1 VPYGPYRSQA
11 EQQQHV
17 LMFRKLL
24 LRRRLMRW
32 VRGREGAAYVPFC
45 GDADIA
51 RELYGPWAVYGA
63 DIDPKRVQVA
73 TSRVQGTFRVADCDQ
88 WVFPELSTPV
98 VVADFDAYSE
108 PYTSFR
114 SFWEQGPRA
123 ERMAVFFT
131 DGHRMG
137 LIRTGAWHR
146 PDGSLQTLDKQEKLP
161 IYFHYL
167 SKHVFPW
174 FDAYVGPEY
183 RVLEHYRYL
192 RDQMVY
198 WGAAVERVPTLGAQR
213 T

>member
-24 LRRRLMRW
+24 LRRRLLRW
-32 VRGREGAAYVPFC
+32 VRTHHGAAYVPFC
-45 GDADIA
+45 GDGDIA
-51 RELYGPWAVYGA
+51 GALYGPWDVYGA
-63 DIDPKRVQVA
+63 DIDAKRVQVA
-73 TSRVQGTFRVADCDQ
+73 TSRVPGTFKVADCDL
-88 WVFPELSTPV
+88 WPFPGMATPV
-98 VVADFDAYSE
+98 VVGDFDAYSE

-114 SFWEQGPRA
+114 SFWAHGPKSD
-123 ERMAVFFT
+123 RMVVFFT

-137 LIRTGAWHR
+137 LIRTGSWHM
-146 PDGSLQTLDKQEKLP
+146 PSGKVVELSKADKLP

-174 FDAYVGPEY
+174 FDGFVAPEF
-183 RVLEHYRYL
+183 RVLERYRYL

-198 WGAAVERVPTLGAQR
+198 WGAAIERIPQR
-213 T
+213 